1 MTEANILSH
10 APDLATADR
19 SEQFADSAKWII
31 LASQEN
37 FIWGRCLGSSSN
49 TYKTSVQLD
58 GPHFNCNCPARKK
71 PCKHV
76 LGLLLLF
83 VRQPKHFRQASEAP
97 DWVNTWKNKKIPN
110 SVVASKKSMPDEIA
124 KLDKRLKNRLIRI
137 QRMTAGVEDLEVWL
151 LDLIRQGMASVEEQ
165 DYKFWQDLSARMVD
179 TQLSAVGPKI
189 RSLQLLPTTL
199 DDWPEALLQELAS
212 LYLLVTGF
220 KQLDQLPELLREQI
234 LRVAGITDKKSD
246 ILSQTG
252 LMDQWG
258 VIGSFEGVNLD
269 NIAYRKT
276 WLLGRQSK
284 KYALILDYSFNNTG
298 YDQHWQTGHIYSG
311 ELVYYPGSYPLRA
324 LIKLPDP
331 TGESIE
337 SLKGAKTINDFLEIH
352 AKALADNPWLSDFPV
367 CLQNVIPV
375 RTSDGLVLVDA
386 EKKYVSALTRPE
398 ETWQLLALSAG
409 HPLTVFGEWTGDALL
424 PLSAVM
430 DGRFIVLG
438 S

>member
-1 MTEANILSH
+1 LTEANILSH

-19 SEQFADSAKWII
+19 SEQLADAGKWVI
-31 LASQEN
+31 LAHQEN
-37 FIWGRCLGSSSN
+37 LFWGRCRGSSSN
-49 TYKTSVQLD
+49 TYKVAVSIDEL
-58 GPHFNCNCPARKK
+58 HFSCNCPARNK
-71 PCKHV
+71 PCKHI
-76 LGLLLLF
+76 LGLMLLF
-83 VRQPKHFRQASEAP
+83 VRQPKAFRSASEVP
-97 DWVNTWKNKKIPN
+97 DWVNTWKNKKSPK
-110 SVVASKKSMPDEIA
+110 VPTAEKKNTPDEIA

-151 LDLIRQGMASVEEQ
+151 LDLIRQGMATVEEQ

-179 TQLSAVGPKI
+179 TQLSALGPKI
-189 RSLQLLPTTL
+189 RTLQLLPTTL
-199 DDWPEALLQELAS
+199 DDWPEHLLRELAE

-220 KQLDQLPELLREQI
+220 KKLDQLPELLREQI

-246 ILSQTG
+246 LLAQSGIA
-252 LMDQWG
+252 DQWG
-258 VIGSFEGVNLD
+258 VVGSFEGVNLD

-284 KYALILDYSFNNTG
+284 KYALMLDYSFNNMG

-337 SLKGAKTINDFLEIH
+337 SLKGATSINHFLEDY
-352 AKALADNPWLSDFPV
+352 AKALVENPWLSDFPV
-367 CLQNVIPV
+367 CLEKAIPV
-375 RTSDGLVLVDA
+375 QTKDGLILVDS
-386 EKKYVSALTRPE
+386 EKKYIPALTRPE
-398 ETWQLLALSAG
+398 ETWRLLALSGG

-424 PLSAVM
+424 PLSVVV
-430 DGRFIVLG
+430 DGRFVVLR

>member
-31 LASQEN
+31 LASKEE
-37 FIWGRCLGSSSN
+37 FIWGRCSGSSSN
-49 TYKTSVQLD
+49 TYKTSVKIE
-58 GPHFNCNCPARKK
+58 GPHFNCNCSARKK
-71 PCKHV
+71 PCKHI
-76 LGLLLLF
+76 LGLMLLF
-83 VRQPKHFRQASEAP
+83 VRQPKHFRQADEAP
-97 DWVNTWKNKKIPN
+97 DWVNIWKSKKISSP
-110 SVVASKKSMPDEIA
+110 VATSPPKTSDEIA
-124 KLDKRLKNRLIRI
+124 KLDKRMKNRLIRI
-137 QRMTAGVEDLEVWL
+137 QRMIAGVEDLEIWL

-199 DDWPEALLQELAS
+199 DDWPDELLQELAG
-212 LYLLVTGF
+212 LYLLVAGF
-220 KQLDQLPELLREQI
+220 KQLDQLPKLLQEQI

-246 ILSQTG
+246 ILSQPG
-252 LMDQWG
+252 LEDQWG
-258 VIGSFEGVNLD
+258 VVGSFEGVNLD

-284 KYALILDYSFNNTG
+284 KYALILDYSFNNMG

-331 TGESIE
+331 TGERIE
-337 SLKGAKTINDFLEIH
+337 FLKGTKTINDFLETY
-352 AKALADNPWLSDFPV
+352 AKALTDNPWLSDFPI

-375 RTSDGLVLVDA
+375 RTSEGLVLVDT
-386 EKKYVSALTRPE
+386 EKKYIPALTRPE
-398 ETWQLLALSAG
+398 KTWQLLAISAG
-409 HPLTVFGEWTGDALL
+409 HPMTIFGEWTGDALL
-424 PLSAVM
+424 PLSAVV
-430 DGRFIVLG
+430 DGRFIILG

>member
-19 SEQFADSAKWII
+19 SEQLADSAKWII
-31 LASQEN
+31 LARQEN
-37 FIWGRCLGSSSN
+37 LFWGRCRGSSSN
-49 TYKTSVQLD
+49 TYKISVKLD
-58 GPHFNCNCPARKK
+58 GPHFNCNCPTRNK
-71 PCKHV
+71 PCKHI
-76 LGLLLLF
+76 LGLMLLF
-83 VRQPKHFRQASEAP
+83 IRQPKHFREASEAP
-97 DWVNTWKNKKIPN
+97 DWVNTWKDKKIPN
-110 SVVASKKSMPDEIA
+110 STTPIKKNGPDEIA

-179 TQLSAVGPKI
+179 TQLSALGPKI

-199 DDWPEALLQELAS
+199 EDWPDQLLQELAE
-212 LYLLVTGF
+212 LYLLVAGF

-234 LRVAGITDKKSD
+234 IRVAGVTDKKSE
-246 ILSQTG
+246 ILSQLG
-252 LMDQWG
+252 LQDQWG
-258 VIGSFEGVNLD
+258 VVGSFEGVNLD

-284 KYALILDYSFNNTG
+284 KYALILDYSFNSMG

-331 TGESIE
+331 TGEGIE
-337 SLKGAKTINDFLEIH
+337 SLKGATTINDFLETY
-352 AKALADNPWLSDFPV
+352 AQALADNPWLSDFPV
-367 CLQNVIPV
+367 CLEKVIPV
-375 RTSDGLVLVDA
+375 RTSEGLVLVDS
-386 EKKYVSALTRPE
+386 EKKYIPALTRPE
-398 ETWQLLALSAG
+398 EIWRLLALSAG
-409 HPLTVFGEWTGDALL
+409 HPLTIFGEWTGDALL

-430 DGRFIVLG
+430 DGRFVILG